1 MPFQQFQSSFIEA
14 LNTTPP
20 LSLPSHLRLRA
31 ASLLDTFIHY
41 YGLERTTRNRYKPSI
56 LIQATFQHVV
66 CKDAFLMFFLAYIY
80 GVLSAN
86 TDISVGSDIM
96 AALVSYF
103 DDFDSWDSQQ
113 KSDLTNAIEDFAE
126 NFITHFLLPIKSGK
140 TPQPTAESLAASIE
154 PSSSPDTPQSISILR
169 QQCFERD
176 RCRCVVSRKFD
187 KKEAERR
194 FDQQGEECKD
204 NDGELLKNESHIRF
218 AYLKISH
225 ILPYRITKVAPGDFD
240 ISESKKNVL
249 RMLDWFEPG
258 VSDLIDGAKIHSP
271 SNALTLAHKYHRL
284 FGDFQ
289 ICFEPTGI
297 PNQYTIES
305 IQQFACL
312 RDSLF
317 PVTRTLTFSPT
328 IDAPS
333 PRLLAIH
340 HIIAQIIHLSGVA
353 TYLDEILQDLEVQGV
368 KEDGS
373 THLGHLTTL
382 RFGGW

>member
-1 MPFQQFQSSFIEA
+1 MPFQQFPSSFIEA
-14 LNTTPP
+14 LDVSPP
-20 LSLPSHLRLRA
+20 LSLPSHLSLRA
-31 ASLLDTFIHY
+31 TSLLDTFIRH

-56 LIQATFQHVV
+56 LIQSTFQQVTS
-66 CKDAFLMFFLAYIY
+66 KDAFLMFFLAYIHN
-80 GVLSAN
+80 VLFAN

-96 AALVSYF
+96 ATLVSYF
-103 DDFDSWDSQQ
+103 DDSDSWDSQR
-113 KSDLTNAIEDFAE
+113 KSELKNAVEDFAE
-126 NFITHFLLPIKSGK
+126 NLITHFLLPIKASSGK
-140 TPQPTAESLAASIE
+140 TPQPTSESIE

-169 QQCFERD
+169 QQCLERD

-194 FDQQGEECKD
+194 LDQQGEECKD
-204 NDGELLKNESHIRF
+204 DDGEPLKNESHSRF

-225 ILPYRITKVAPGDFD
+225 ILPYRITNVVPGDLD

-249 RMLDWFEPG
+249 RMLDWFDPG
-258 VSDLIDGAKIHSP
+258 VSDLLDGAKIHSP
-271 SNALTLAHKYHRL
+271 SNALTLAHRYHRL

-297 PNQYTIES
+297 PNQYTIETT
-305 IQQFACL
+305 QRFACL

-317 PVTRTLTFSPT
+317 PVTRTLTLSPT

-333 PRLLAIH
+333 PRLLGIH
-340 HIIAQIIHLSGVA
+340 HAIAQIIHLSGVA

-373 THLGHLTTL
+373 THLGHLTNL